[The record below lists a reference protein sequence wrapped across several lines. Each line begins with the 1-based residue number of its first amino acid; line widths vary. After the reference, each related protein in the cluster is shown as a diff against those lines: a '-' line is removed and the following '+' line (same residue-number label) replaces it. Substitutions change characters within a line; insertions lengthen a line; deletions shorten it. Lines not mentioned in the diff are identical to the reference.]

1 MTAYELVERLYT
13 QYLTEWLAER
23 EHDKAAFGR
32 QKCKVEQE
40 IKQGTRRS
48 KGNLPV

>member
-23 EHDKAAFGR
+23 EHDKAAFR
-32 QKCKVEQE
+32 LRKRKVEQD
-40 IKQGTRRS
+40 IRQGTRRS
-48 KGNLPV
+48 KGKLPV